1 MKMKEIKYN
10 IKAALFRLKNSA
22 VKVASGVLIVVT
34 MPFASSCG
42 NENETVSPHQRA
54 QKEYIWAD
62 LGNLEAFKDEVRH
75 SVVNKNADR
84 SVAIKFTKDSKE
96 KAAKA
101 TVQDWDEVY
110 EPVFQEIEALANQH
124 GKQIRFQDTVV
135 LNRIDFDEA
144 TERDSVGVG
153 GGKDLLGATYLDLRR
168 MGIYFLPQNGRGP
181 RK

>member
-1 MKMKEIKYN
+1 M
-10 IKAALFRLKNSA
+10 
-22 VKVASGVLIVVT
+22 
-34 MPFASSCG
+34 
-42 NENETVSPHQRA
+42 
-54 QKEYIWAD
+54 
-62 LGNLEAFKDEVRH
+62 GNLEAFKDEVRH

-110 EPVFQEIEALANQH
+110 EPAFQEIEALANQH

-168 MGIYFLPQNGRGP
+168 MGIYFLPQNGKGP